1 MALSPACQSYAGPF
15 HNDEHTD
22 MAKFEDYCNSYK
34 HLHMQRNDGILEVT
48 LHSNGG
54 ELVWGAVPHREC
66 GAAFG
71 DIAAD
76 PGNRV
81 VILTGS
87 GSEFIAQE
95 SISHPGITA
104 PVWERVLVH
113 AQRLIYNHLEIRVP
127 MIAAINGP
135 ATIHAELGLL
145 CDIVLASDDAMF
157 QDAPHYGEGLVPGD
171 SVQVLWPLLL
181 GMNRGR
187 YFLLTGQ
194 QLDAAQALALGVVSE
209 VMPRAALMERARWHA
224 RKLLKQPPMTVT
236 YARLAITHELK
247 RLMRDHLDYGLL
259 LEGLAATEYFPGKL
273 PHHAGEAQE

>member
-1 MALSPACQSYAGPF
+1 MAR
-15 HNDEHTD
+15 
-22 MAKFEDYCNSYK
+22 FEDYCDKYS
-34 HLHMQRNDGILEVT
+34 HLKMQRNDGILEVT
-48 LHSNGG
+48 LHSEG
-54 ELVWGAVPHREC
+54 EPLVWGARPHSQC
-66 GAAFG
+66 GTAFG

-81 VILTGS
+81 VILTGA
-87 GSEFIAQE
+87 GSEFIAREQ
-95 SISHPGITA
+95 IGHPGITA
-104 PVWERVLVH
+104 PVWERLFVH

-145 CDIVLASDDAMF
+145 CDIVLAADDAVF
-157 QDAPHYGEGLVPGD
+157 QDRPHYPEGLVPGD

-194 QLDAAQALALGVVSE
+194 TLDARQALDLGVVSE
-209 VMPRAALMERARWHA
+209 IMPRDKLMERAREHA
-224 RKLLKQPPMTVT
+224 RKLLEQPPMNVT

-259 LEGLAATEYFPGKL
+259 LEGLAATEYFPGKES
-273 PHHAGEAQE
+273 HR

>member
-1 MALSPACQSYAGPF
+1 MGSGIMAR
-15 HNDEHTD
+15 
-22 MAKFEDYCNSYK
+22 FEEYCEKYR
-34 HLHMQRNDGILEVT
+34 HLRMQRNDGILEVT
-48 LHSNGG
+48 IHSDDGPV
-54 ELVWGAVPHREC
+54 VWGAGPHREC

-81 VILTGS
+81 VILTGC
-87 GSEFIAQE
+87 GSEFIAREQ
-95 SISHPGITA
+95 IAHPGITA
-104 PVWERVLVH
+104 PVWERLLVH

-145 CDIVLASDDAMF
+145 CDIVLAADDAVF
-157 QDAPHYGEGLVPGD
+157 QDAPHYLEGLVPGD
-171 SVQVLWPLLL
+171 SVHVLWPLLL

-194 QLDAAQALALGVVSE
+194 QIDARQALDLGVVSE
-209 VMPRAALMERARWHA
+209 IMPRDQLMERARQLA
-224 RKLLKQPPMTVT
+224 RKLLEQPPLTVM

-247 RLMRDHLDYGLL
+247 RLMREHLDYGLL
-259 LEGLAATEYFPGKL
+259 LEGLAATEYFPGKD
-273 PHHAGEAQE
+273 HQQ

>member
-1 MALSPACQSYAGPF
+1 MAR
-15 HNDEHTD
+15 
-22 MAKFEDYCNSYK
+22 FEEYGDKYK
-34 HLHMQRNDGILEVT
+34 HLSMQRHEGILEVT
-48 LHSNGG
+48 LHSDSGPV
-54 ELVWGAVPHREC
+54 VWGPGPHREC

-81 VILTGS
+81 VILTGA
-87 GSEFIAQE
+87 GTEFIAREQ
-95 SISHPGITA
+95 IGHPGITA

-113 AQRLIYNHLEIRVP
+113 GQRLIYNHLEIRVP

-145 CDIVLASDDAMF
+145 CDIVLAADDAVF
-157 QDAPHYGEGLVPGD
+157 RDAPHYPEGLVPGD
-171 SVQVLWPLLL
+171 GVHVLWPLLL

-194 QLDAAQALALGVVSE
+194 TLDARQALDLGVVSE
-209 VMPRAALMERARWHA
+209 VMPRADLPERARQLA
-224 RKLLKQPPMTVT
+224 RKLLEQPPLVVT
-236 YARLAITHELK
+236 YARLAITQELK

-259 LEGLAATEYFPGKL
+259 LEGLAATEYFPGKE
-273 PHHAGEAQE
+273 PRR

>member
-1 MALSPACQSYAGPF
+1 MAR
-15 HNDEHTD
+15 
-22 MAKFEDYCNSYK
+22 FEEYCDKYR
-34 HLHMQRNDGILEVT
+34 HLRMERHDGILEVT
-48 LHSNGG
+48 LHSDDGPV
-54 ELVWGAVPHREC
+54 VWGAGPHREC

-81 VILTGS
+81 VILTGC
-87 GSEFIAQE
+87 GSEFIARE
-95 SISHPGITA
+95 EIAHPGITA
-104 PVWERVLVH
+104 PVWERLLVH

-145 CDIVLASDDAMF
+145 CDIVLAADDAVF
-157 QDAPHYGEGLVPGD
+157 QDAPHYVEGLVPGD
-171 SVQVLWPLLL
+171 SVHVLWPLLL

-194 QLDAAQALALGVVSE
+194 QLDAGQALDLGVVSE
-209 VMPRAALMERARWHA
+209 IMPRDRLMERARQLA
-224 RKLLKQPPMTVT
+224 RKLLEQPPLTVM

-247 RLMRDHLDYGLL
+247 RLMREHLDYGLL
-259 LEGLAATEYFPGKL
+259 LEGLAATEYFPGKE
-273 PHHAGEAQE
+273 HRQ

>member
-1 MALSPACQSYAGPF
+1 MAR
-15 HNDEHTD
+15 
-22 MAKFEDYCNSYK
+22 FEEYREKYRY
-34 HLHMQRNDGILEVT
+34 LRMQRNDGILEVT
-48 LHSNGG
+48 LHSDDGPV
-54 ELVWGAVPHREC
+54 VWGAGPHREC

-87 GSEFIAQE
+87 GSEFIARE
-95 SISHPGITA
+95 EIAHPGITA

-145 CDIVLASDDAMF
+145 CDIVLAADDAVF
-157 QDAPHYGEGLVPGD
+157 QDAPHYVEGLVPGD
-171 SVQVLWPLLL
+171 SVHVLWPLLL

-194 QLDAAQALALGVVSE
+194 RLDAGQALDLGVVSE
-209 VMPRAALMERARWHA
+209 IMPRDQLIDRARQLA
-224 RKLLKQPPMTVT
+224 RKLLEQPPLTVM
-236 YARLAITHELK
+236 YARLAITHKLK
-247 RLMRDHLDYGLL
+247 RLMHEHLDYGLL
-259 LEGLAATEYFPGKL
+259 LEGLAATEYFPGKDRR
-273 PHHAGEAQE
+273 Q